1 MPPIWK
7 QNNIKKQQQ
16 QQKISSCFFTLS
28 RNLKKKLIS
37 LKTLEKINGSCQ
49 YQLTVTQASQG

>member
-16 QQKISSCFFTLS
+16 QQKSSSCFFTLS